1 MYIIENEVT
10 FCITEI
16 LNFIMTQVKL
26 LLECSLHSLH
36 SCIEHIGDI
45 FSWLPMLLMN
55 KHTDDSSQ
63 MTYSQDWAPGLPVV
77 VTLLLVA

>member
-1 MYIIENEVT
+1 MYITENEVT

-26 LLECSLHSLH
+26 LLECSLRSLH

-45 FSWLPMLLMN
+45 FS
-55 KHTDDSSQ
+55 
-63 MTYSQDWAPGLPVV
+63 
-77 VTLLLVA
+77 